1 MEELS
6 FSIDVKYQINLVNH
20 SSETKMTTLT
30 NQQARRFILLKQG
43 LIGEYRFIGK
53 LGILEFIKQ
62 AGCIQFDPIDV
73 CGKNSELV
81 LQSRISGV
89 SKQMLFELLYE
100 ERQLIDHF
108 DKNLA
113 IIHVDDWKY
122 FDRVR
127 EGHRNYYKDQTEINE
142 ITEEIRAVI
151 SEKGVVSSKDL
162 KFDQRLIWDWGQN
175 TKLSRA
181 ALETMY
187 AGGDLVI
194 HHKKGSMKYYAL
206 LEDTFDEKFCQSV
219 EPFENEFDYTK
230 WRCLRRISAGGLMWN
245 KPSDAWLMIRNMKSD
260 QRSLIFKELIDEKKI
275 IEVSVIGIKEPLYCV
290 KEDETLLER
299 AMSNEKLTYRTELIA
314 PLDNLIWDRK
324 LIRAIFDFSYTWEIY
339 MPAEK
344 RKYGYYVLPILSGEQ
359 FIGRIELNKDKKNR
373 KLILKNIWFEKGVC
387 LDQQLINDL
396 IGCLNRF
403 GAFNEC
409 DIIDFGSFIS
419 V

>member
-1 MEELS
+1 
-6 FSIDVKYQINLVNH
+6 
-20 SSETKMTTLT
+20 MTTLT

-53 LGILEFIKQ
+53 SGILDFIKQ

-100 ERQLIDHF
+100 DRQLIDHF

-122 FDRVR
+122 FSRVR
-127 EGHRNYYKDQTEINE
+127 EGYRNYHKDQTEINE

-151 SEKGVVSSKDL
+151 SEKEYVSSKDL

-187 AGGDLVI
+187 AGGELVI
-194 HHKKGSMKYYAL
+194 HHKKGSVKYYAL
-206 LEDTFDEKFCQSV
+206 LEDTFDEKLCQSD

-230 WRCLRRISAGGLMWN
+230 WRCLRRISAVGLMWN

-260 QRSLIFKELIDEKKI
+260 QRILIFKELIDENKI

-299 AMSNEKLTYRTELIA
+299 AMSDEKLTFRTELIA

-324 LIRAIFDFSYTWEIY
+324 LIREIFDFTYTWEIY
-339 MPAEK
+339 MPVEK
-344 RKYGYYVLPILSGEQ
+344 RKYGYYVLPILYGEQ
-359 FIGRIELNKDKKNR
+359 FIGRIELRRDKKNR
-373 KLILKNIWFEKGVC
+373 KLILKNIWFEEGVC
-387 LDQQLINDL
+387 FTQQLKTEL
-396 IGCLNRF
+396 TSCLNRF

-409 DIIDFGSFIS
+409 DIVDLGNFF
-419 V
+419 VE

>member
-1 MEELS
+1 
-6 FSIDVKYQINLVNH
+6 
-20 SSETKMTTLT
+20 MTTLT

-230 WRCLRRISAGGLMWN
+230 WRCLRRISAVGLMWN

>member
-1 MEELS
+1 ML
-6 FSIDVKYQINLVNH
+6 
-20 SSETKMTTLT
+20 TLT

-43 LIGEYRFIGK
+43 LIGEYRFTGK
-53 LGILEFIKQ
+53 AGILDFIKQ

-81 LQSRISGV
+81 LQSRLSGF

-100 ERQLIDHF
+100 DRQLIDHF

-127 EGHRNYYKDQTEINE
+127 EGHRNNYKDQTEINE

-151 SEKGVVSSKDL
+151 REKKVVSSKDL

-230 WRCLRRISAGGLMWN
+230 WRCLRRISAVGLMWN
-245 KPSDAWLMIRNMKSD
+245 KPSDAWLMIRNMKSE

-403 GAFNEC
+403 GAFNDC
-409 DIIDFGSFIS
+409 DIIDLGSFIS
-419 V
+419 E

>member
-1 MEELS
+1 ML
-6 FSIDVKYQINLVNH
+6 
-20 SSETKMTTLT
+20 TLT

-43 LIGEYRFIGK
+43 LIGEYRFAGK
-53 LGILEFIKQ
+53 SGILDFIKQ

-100 ERQLIDHF
+100 DRQLIDHF

-127 EGHRNYYKDQTEINE
+127 EGYRNYHKDQTEINE
-142 ITEEIRAVI
+142 ITEEIRVVI
-151 SEKGVVSSKDL
+151 SEKGYVSSKDL
-162 KFDQRLIWDWGQN
+162 KFNQRLIWDWGQN

-194 HHKKGSMKYYAL
+194 HHKKGSVKYYAL
-206 LEDTFDEKFCQSV
+206 LEDTFDEKFCQPD

-230 WRCLRRISAGGLMWN
+230 WRCLRRISAVGLMWN
-245 KPSDAWLMIRNMKSD
+245 KPSDAWLMVRNMKSD
-260 QRSLIFKELIDEKKI
+260 QRTLIFKELIDDKKI

-324 LIRAIFDFSYTWEIY
+324 LIREIFDFTYTWEIY
-339 MPAEK
+339 MPAGK

-359 FIGRIELNKDKKNR
+359 FIGRIELSRDKKNR
-373 KLILKNIWFEKGVC
+373 KLILKNIWFEKGIC
-387 LDQQLINDL
+387 LTQQLKTEL
-396 IGCLNRF
+396 TSCLNRF
-403 GAFNEC
+403 GVFNEC
-409 DIIDFGSFIS
+409 DIIDLGNFF
-419 V
+419 VE